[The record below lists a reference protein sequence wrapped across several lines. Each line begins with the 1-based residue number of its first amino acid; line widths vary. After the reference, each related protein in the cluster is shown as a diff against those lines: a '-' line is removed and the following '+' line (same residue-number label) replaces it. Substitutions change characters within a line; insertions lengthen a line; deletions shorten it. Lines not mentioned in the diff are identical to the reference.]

1 MTKVEELVQ
10 HVNDADAIVVGAGSG
25 MSNAAGMNFW
35 YEASPLFMKH
45 VKYYYDKY
53 HFQGLFNG
61 FYNHFDSEEEHW
73 GFTLESM
80 NMIFNIPP
88 QKPTYEY
95 LETVL
100 KNKPFHIV
108 TTNQDMLF
116 KKFFGEKQVSEI
128 QGSWSYF
135 QSSNPDTDKHLYSS
149 QKILDDLLPKV
160 KDHRLAAD
168 LIPKS
173 KVDGAPLILW
183 ARGPE
188 FLEDKLYNE
197 EHQKINHFLGQHQG
211 EKILFLEMGVGRM
224 TPMFIQEPF
233 WEMTHYM
240 PKAFYVN
247 INPKDALTNP
257 MIRDRSL
264 LVDEDINEVLKN
276 AAALIK
282 GGHND

>member
-1 MTKVEELVQ
+1 
-10 HVNDADAIVVGAGSG
+10 
-25 MSNAAGMNFW
+25 
-35 YEASPLFMKH
+35 MKH

-61 FYNHFDSEEEHW
+61 FYNHFDLEEERW
-73 GFTLESM
+73 GFTLELM

-95 LETVL
+95 LTTLL
-100 KNKPFHIV
+100 KKKPFHIV
-108 TTNQDMLF
+108 TTNQDMIF
-116 KKFFGEKQVSEI
+116 KKFFGKEQVSEI

-149 QKILDDLLPKV
+149 QRILDELLPKV

-173 KVDGAPLILW
+173 RVDGAPLTLW

-197 EHQKINHFLGQHQG
+197 EYQKINHFLGQHRV

-233 WEMTHYM
+233 W
-240 PKAFYVN
+240 
-247 INPKDALTNP
+247 ALTSQLPGAFDVMVNKEYQFLP
-257 MIRDRSL
+257 EQIEDRG
-264 LVDEDINEVLKN
+264 VAIKGDIGQVLDDVK
-276 AAALIK
+276 AAL
-282 GGHND
+282 